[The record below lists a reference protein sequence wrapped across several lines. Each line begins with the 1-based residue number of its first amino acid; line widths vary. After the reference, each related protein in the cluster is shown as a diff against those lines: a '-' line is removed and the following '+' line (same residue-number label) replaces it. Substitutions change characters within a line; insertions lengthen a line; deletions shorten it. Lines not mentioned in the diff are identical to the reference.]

1 MFVSV
6 MHNLKIRISDIVS
19 KVNNPRN
26 KPEILIGNKV
36 YLFANSR
43 VFVPKSHCFS
53 VFTLNYDF
61 VIGLFKEQRSNSEL
75 YARLR
80 RRFIISINIAWVDLN
95 SPQIYRRNIDGRI
108 LRHNRI
114 GINENL
120 RLFAFYNNADTFR
133 MDF

>member
-1 MFVSV
+1 MSV
-6 MHNLKIRISDIVS
+6 MHNLKIRVADIVS
-19 KVNNPRN
+19 EIYYSRD

-36 YLFANSR
+36 YLFTNSR
-43 VFVPKSHCFS
+43 VLVPKSHRFS
-53 VFTLNYDF
+53 VFALNNDF

-75 YARLR
+75 HARLR

-120 RLFAFYNNADTFR
+120 RLFAFYYNADTFR